1 MDDLPVRLRLVPL
14 ICLALL
20 IGPASG
26 AMPADPTDERRLR
39 FAVTVDGRPVGWHEF
54 RLSGAP
60 RGLSVDGHARFD
72 VTVLGL
78 PVYRYEHRDR
88 ELWRD
93 GCLEEIDATTD
104 DDGRRQEVH
113 GRRVD
118 AGFDLDGPG
127 GRAALAACV
136 SSYAYWDPD
145 LVTRRR
151 LLNAQAGTLDSVD
164 VVDLGTVDWIRSG
177 RREPSRHYAIIGT
190 SFRIDLWYSTTGD
203 WLGLETRTTTR
214 HTLRYELRP

>member
-1 MDDLPVRLRLVPL
+1 MDRLHARLRLVPL
-14 ICLALL
+14 VCLALS
-20 IGPASG
+20 IGPAS
-26 AMPADPTDERRLR
+26 AAAPADATFERQLR
-39 FAVTVDGRPVGWHEF
+39 FAVTLDGRPVGWHEF
-54 RLSGAP
+54 RLGGTPEA
-60 RGLSVDGHARFD
+60 RSVDGHARFD

-93 GCLEEIDATTD
+93 GCLQKIDASTD

-118 AGFDLDGPG
+118 AEFNLDGPAG
-127 GRAALAACV
+127 HSALAECV

-151 LLNAQAGTLDSVD
+151 LLNAQTGTLDPVD

-177 RREPSRHYAIIGT
+177 RRERSRHYAITGS

-203 WLGLETRTTTR
+203 WLGLETRTPTQ
-214 HTLRYELRP
+214 HILRYELRP